1 MAIPLKDQK
10 ILWAKAAGRCSM
22 PECRK
27 KLVVGASDCLPSKNL
42 LIGENCHIVAES
54 EDGPRGKS
62 ILTEE
67 ERNRYSNLILMCANH
82 HIVID
87 NDPCNWP
94 VEKLHQIK
102 SDHELWIETQLTE
115 IYEEDDFELKIYKD
129 LVNFATENLLL
140 SKWDW
145 LSDHAIRLLLYDDFV
160 DGVNDFWFTI
170 QKMVWPKKL
179 PELESSIINLSER
192 LSAYIKHFLS
202 NSRLRDNLK
211 WHVEDKTWT
220 KTWRD
225 DYDEYAKK
233 SDEWQKRSTNF
244 LFNVVVALNEYADCV
259 RKYLNPKYMIYQ
271 GKFIINDSLGVLS
284 EMEPSIY
291 IPNKYI
297 EE

>member
-87 NDPCNWP
+87 NDSCNWP

-115 IYEEDDFELKIYKD
+115 IYEEDDFELKRYKD

-160 DGVNDFWFTI
+160 YGVNDFWFTI

>member
-1 MAIPLKDQK
+1 
-10 ILWAKAAGRCSM
+10 M